1 MDYFENANIP
11 ISQKGNYLLISER
24 KKEWQYEEKME

>member
-1 MDYFENANIP
+1 MDYFENVNIP

-24 KKEWQYEEKME
+24 KNDSMKKKWNK